1 MRDAFKETPDQIL
14 DRYNENLGRAQL
26 WQAKLQD
33 AFRYVIPNRS
43 DIISSNTDSIVAGA
57 RFERGEDRFK
67 DIWDTTGPE
76 AVQEFANNF
85 QLTLMPSFEQWATI
99 EIVDDIQELPEAF
112 TQEFGQISDE
122 TLDDI
127 KTQLDNNMEILF
139 RYLNNSNFS
148 QATNEALQEYAVG
161 TGAVI
166 LNENDDFNN
175 PLDFQSA
182 SITQIVFDEGPDGTI
197 KNVWRNLHIRNRN
210 VMLKWPNAVLPST
223 VQNTINN
230 NPDKYTDF
238 VECSL
243 YYPQNPQG
251 QQYYY
256 TVILKGERKEIFSEW
271 RELNPWIVFRFT
283 KSPNETIGN
292 GPAMTALPKI
302 RVLNQLMEFVVA
314 SAKFNAYPAYTA
326 PSSNEFNPYMLRI
339 EPGTIIPIG
348 PEFAGTDVIR
358 PIPQSNSSAVL
369 NEYVMNAKQEI
380 KDILF
385 SNPLP
390 APNQPSETA
399 TLTNARL
406 QQWLQKNGGAIA
418 RFGIEFTQNVINSVA
433 HILTKKGIIPLLNI
447 NNKRV
452 PMTLNSR
459 LLKLSLENPLAKG
472 KKQEEAMAIQQ
483 AVQFAQQSF
492 GGLEGLLTLD
502 IGKFPEEYYESINV
516 PQRLINGDFK
526 NSPLVQQLQN
536 SIQQQ
541 PGQGGQPAGPQP
553 GPPGIVSPP
562 GAVAQGVPAE
572 AAPV

>member
-1 MRDAFKETPDQIL
+1 MRQVFKETPDQIL
-14 DRYNENLGRAQL
+14 DRYNENLGRYQD
-26 WQAKLQD
+26 WQSKLQD
-33 AFRYVIPNRS
+33 AFRLVIPNRS
-43 DIISSNTDSIVAGA
+43 AILEATPDSIFSGA
-57 RFERGEDRFK
+57 NFERGEDRFR
-67 DIWDTTGPE
+67 DVWDTTGPE

-85 QLTLMPSFEQWATI
+85 QLTLMPHFEQWASI

-122 TLDDI
+122 TLNDI
-127 KTQLDNNMEILF
+127 KTQLDNNMDILF

-161 TGAVI
+161 TGAII
-166 LNENDDFNN
+166 LNESDDFNN

-182 SITQIVFDEGPDGTI
+182 SITKIVIDEGPDGTI
-197 KNVWRNLHIRNRN
+197 QNVWRNLHIRNRN
-210 VMLKWPNAVLPST
+210 VKLKWPNAQIPET
-223 VQNTINN
+223 VANTMNRS
-230 NPDKYTDF
+230 PDEFTDF
-238 VECSL
+238 IEASL
-243 YYPQNPQG
+243 YYPQNPEG
-251 QQYYY
+251 MQYYY
-256 TVILKGERKEIFSEW
+256 SIILKGERKEIFSEW
-271 RELNPWIVFRFT
+271 REINPWVVFRFS
-283 KSPNETIGN
+283 KSPDEIMGN
-292 GPAMTALPKI
+292 GPALTALPKI
-302 RVLNQLMEFVVA
+302 RVLNQLMEYVVA

-348 PEFAGTDVIR
+348 PEFAGTDIIR
-358 PIPQSNSSAVL
+358 PIPQSNSTAVL

-390 APNQPSETA
+390 GPNQPSETA

-418 RFGIEFTQNVINSVA
+418 RFGIEFTKNVLNSVA

-459 LLKLSLENPLAKG
+459 LLKLSWENPLAKG

-492 GGLEGLLTLD
+492 GGLEGLLTMN
-502 IGKFPEEYYESINV
+502 IGEFPEEYYESINL
-516 PQRLINGDFK
+516 PQRLINPDFK

-541 PGQGGQPAGPQP
+541 PQGSQGPGPQP
-553 GPPGIVSPP
+553 GPPGLVSPP
-562 GAVAQGVPAE
+562 DAVAQGIQAGG
-572 AAPV
+572 APV

>member
-1 MRDAFKETPDQIL
+1 MRNIFRETTDQIL
-14 DRYNENLGRAQL
+14 DRYDDNVGRTQR

-33 AFRYVIPNRS
+33 AFRLVIPNRS
-43 DIISSNTDSIVAGA
+43 DIIGANSDSIVGGA

-67 DIWDTTGPE
+67 NIFDTTGPE

-85 QLTLMPSFEQWATI
+85 QLTLMPPFERWANI

-112 TQEFGQISDE
+112 TREFGKISDE
-122 TLDDI
+122 TLNDI

-139 RYLNNSNFS
+139 RYLNDSNFS

-166 LNENDDFNN
+166 LNENEDFND

-182 SITQIVFDEGPDGTI
+182 SITKIVFDEGPNGTI
-197 KNVWRNLHIRNRN
+197 KNVWRNLHVQNRN
-210 VMLKWPNAVLPST
+210 IMLKWPNAELPDN
-223 VQNTINN
+223 VRNTINN
-230 NPDKYTDF
+230 NPDKFTDF
-238 VECSL
+238 IEASL
-243 YYPQNPQG
+243 YYPQNPEG
-251 QQYYY
+251 FQYYY
-256 TVILKGERKEIFSEW
+256 SIILKGERKEIFFEW

-283 KSPNETIGN
+283 KSPDEILGN
-292 GPAMTALPKI
+292 GPALTALPKI
-302 RVLNQLMEFVVA
+302 RMLIELMEFVVA
-314 SAKFNAYPAYTA
+314 SAKFTAYPAYTA
-326 PSSNEFNPYMLRI
+326 PSSNEMNPYMLRI

-348 PEFAGTDVIR
+348 PEFAGSDIIR
-358 PIPQSNSSAVL
+358 PIPQSNSRAAL

-390 APNQPSETA
+390 PANQPSETA

-406 QQWLQKNGGAIA
+406 QQWLQKNGGAIS
-418 RFGIEFTQNVINSVA
+418 RFGVEFTKNVINSVA
-433 HILTKKGIIPLLNI
+433 HILTKKGIIPLINI
-447 NNKRV
+447 NGKRI

-459 LLKLSLENPLAKG
+459 LLKLSLSNPLAKG
-472 KKQEEAMAIQQ
+472 KKQEEAAAIIN

-502 IGKFPEEYYESINV
+502 IGRFPEEYFDSINL

-526 NSPLVQQLQN
+526 NSPLVQQIQN

-541 PGQGGQPAGPQP
+541 PGQQQPQQA
-553 GPPGIVSPP
+553 GPPGLVSPP
-562 GAVAQGVPAE
+562 AAVAQGIPAE
-572 AAPV
+572 GAPV